1 MIRTSTA
8 VLVATLAVSGLV
20 APNASAQTPNT
31 VTWNVKDS
39 FLQTM
44 THKLGTDGA
53 IFTGTNF
60 LLPIDLRDSYIDDAG
75 NGLIDLNGEIEL
87 KAGQTLL
94 GWDTDL
100 EYSDL
105 HIRVNGTSGQLIGDY
120 ELSGAQGDNRVLLT
134 FDLDKPIKRG
144 EAFSFTN
151 AKTTATA
158 DFARSLKGTVQA
170 GQTLDDGLISLNGT
184 INRAPGLGD
193 RSSELED
200 SSSEMKTV
208 GIIGAIV
215 AVIAA
220 IGAGGF
226 ALSQLNIPAL
236 LAQFGIHI

>member
-1 MIRTSTA
+1 MLRTSTA
-8 VLVATLAVSGLV
+8 ALVATLAVSGLV
-20 APNASAQTPNT
+20 APTATAQTPNT
-31 VTWNVKDS
+31 VTWNVKES
-39 FLQTM
+39 FLHSM
-44 THKLGTDGA
+44 THKAVADGA
-53 IFTGTNF
+53 IYTGPNF

-75 NGLIDLNGEIEL
+75 NGRIDLDGEIEL
-87 KAGQTLL
+87 GAGQTAF
-94 GWDTDL
+94 GWNTEL

-105 HIRVNGTSGQLIGDY
+105 HIRVNGTSAQLIGDY
-120 ELSGAQGDNRVLLT
+120 EFNRIQGDNRVLLT
-134 FDLDKPIKRG
+134 FDLDTPIKRG

-151 AKTTATA
+151 VKTTATA
-158 DFARSLKGTVQA
+158 DFARSLNGAVQA

-193 RSSELED
+193 GSSDIED
-200 SSSEMKTV
+200 GSSEMKTV